1 MLIRGVRDFVGLL
14 IYASFFT
21 GFRKHPVPRGWGGGA
36 GGRFSLIWPL
46 RGCAAGRGIFFVFP
60 VLTGYIIP
68 RETVVNRLYNSA
80 RDCRKQGI

>member
-14 IYASFFT
+14 IYASFLT
-21 GFRKHPVPRGWGGGA
+21 GFRKHPVPGGGRGWGEVLPL
-36 GGRFSLIWPL
+36 LIWPI

-68 RETVVNRLYNSA
+68 RETVVNRVYNSA
-80 RDCRKQGI
+80 RDW